1 MLGENRIE
9 PLHLKISG
17 YSIQRSSDLESD
29 CASVN
34 FLSKTRTQPS
44 KHMLKRPEK
53 HLSDV
58 HGWRESARAQT

>member
-34 FLSKTRTQPS
+34 FLSETKTKPS
-44 KHMLKRPEK
+44 KYMPELLEK
-53 HLSDV
+53 YLSDV
-58 HGWRESARAQT
+58 HGWRESARVQT